1 MILKIVLHIII
12 FQYIIVMIETKKDV
26 DINEMLNDKIE

>member
-12 FQYIIVMIETKKDV
+12 IYYIIVVIETKKDV